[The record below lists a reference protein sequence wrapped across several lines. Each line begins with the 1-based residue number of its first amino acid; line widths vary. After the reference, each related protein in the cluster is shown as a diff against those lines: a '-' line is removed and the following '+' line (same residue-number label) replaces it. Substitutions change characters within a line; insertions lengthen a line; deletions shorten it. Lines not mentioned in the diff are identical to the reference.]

1 MPENNDIKAKLDAI
15 INNTPYGGDSSIVNP
30 DTDANG
36 FSTGMTTKVDKNLIR
51 ERLSLAVLSDI
62 IHAMMHDETNE
73 DLDRMI
79 DDRIMAHIQND
90 YRGTCSSYL
99 CKAYK
104 NTNDDTIANIIQ
116 EIEDHT
122 DKVAKSL
129 EDTNSSEDENG
140 EINTSD
146 LLAGVD
152 NYEELR
158 KRLKEEVSKRV
169 VNDVAKVIGRKGD
182 SPTFE
187 GIDDKLQK
195 MDEKDD
201 NEFKESAIVTM
212 SGAIV
217 VEYALKGEQIS
228 TEDSLNM
235 AIVEYCINQM
245 DYLFKQKC
253 IADIHT
259 KYGV

>member
-1 MPENNDIKAKLDAI
+1 MPENNDIKAKLEAI
-15 INNTPYGGDSSIVNP
+15 INNTPYGGDSSIANP
-30 DTDANG
+30 DTTANG
-36 FSTGMTTKVDKNLIR
+36 FSTGMTQKADKNLIR

-73 DLDRMI
+73 DLDEMI

-90 YRGTCSSYL
+90 YKGTCLSYL

-104 NTNDDTIANIIQ
+104 NTDDETIGNIVQ
-116 EIEDHT
+116 EIENQT
-122 DKVAKSL
+122 EEVAKSL
-129 EDTNSSEDENG
+129 EDPNDNDTE
-140 EINTSD
+140 EIDTSD
-146 LLAGVD
+146 LLSGVE

-158 KRLKEEVSKRV
+158 ERLKEEVSKRV
-169 VNDVAKVIGRKGD
+169 VNDVAKVIGRKSD
-182 SPTFE
+182 SPTFDD
-187 GIDDKLQK
+187 IDEKLQK
-195 MDEKDD
+195 ADEKNDD
-201 NEFKESAIVTM
+201 VLKESAIITM

-217 VEYALKGEQIS
+217 VEYALKGDQIS

-253 IADIHT
+253 VSNIHT

>member
-1 MPENNDIKAKLDAI
+1 MPENNDIKAKLEAI
-15 INNTPYGGDSSIVNP
+15 ISNTPYGGDSSIVNP
-30 DTDANG
+30 DTTANG
-36 FSTGMTTKVDKNLIR
+36 FSTGMTQKADKNLIR

-73 DLDRMI
+73 DLDEMI
-79 DDRIMAHIQND
+79 DERIMAHIQND
-90 YRGTCSSYL
+90 YKGTCSSYL

-104 NTNDDTIANIIQ
+104 NTDDETIANIVQ
-116 EIEDHT
+116 EIENQT
-122 DKVAKSL
+122 DEVAKSL
-129 EDTNSSEDENG
+129 EDPNDNTE
-140 EINTSD
+140 EIDTSD
-146 LLAGVD
+146 LLSGVE

-158 KRLKEEVSKRV
+158 ERLKEEVSKRV
-169 VNDVAKVIGRKGD
+169 VNDVAKVIGRKSD
-182 SPTFE
+182 SPTFDD
-187 GIDDKLQK
+187 IDEKLQK
-195 MDEKDD
+195 ADEKNDD
-201 NEFKESAIVTM
+201 VLKESAIITM

-228 TEDSLNM
+228 TEESLNM

-253 IADIHT
+253 TANIHT

>member
-1 MPENNDIKAKLDAI
+1 MPENNDIKAKLEAI
-15 INNTPYGGDSSIVNP
+15 INNTPYGGDSSIANP
-30 DTDANG
+30 DTNANG
-36 FSTGMTTKVDKNLIR
+36 FSTGMTQKADKNLIR

-62 IHAMMHDETNE
+62 VHAMMHDETNE
-73 DLDRMI
+73 DLDEMI

-90 YRGTCSSYL
+90 YKGTCSSYL

-104 NTNDDTIANIIQ
+104 NTDDETIGNIVQ
-116 EIEDHT
+116 EIENQT
-122 DKVAKSL
+122 DEVAKSL
-129 EDTNSSEDENG
+129 EDPNDDNTE
-140 EINTSD
+140 EIDTSD
-146 LLAGVD
+146 LLSGVE

-158 KRLKEEVSKRV
+158 ERLKEEVSKRV
-169 VNDVAKVIGRKGD
+169 VNDVAKVIGRKSD
-182 SPTFE
+182 SPTFDD
-187 GIDDKLQK
+187 IDEKLQK
-195 MDEKDD
+195 ADEKNDD
-201 NEFKESAIVTM
+201 VLKESAIITM

-245 DYLFKQKC
+245 DYLFKQNC
-253 IADIHT
+253 VSNIHT

>member
-1 MPENNDIKAKLDAI
+1 MPENNDIKAKLEAI

-30 DTDANG
+30 DTTANG
-36 FSTGMTTKVDKNLIR
+36 FSTGMTQKADKNLIR

-73 DLDRMI
+73 DLDEMI

-90 YRGTCSSYL
+90 YKGTCSSYL

-104 NTNDDTIANIIQ
+104 NTDDETIGNIVQ
-116 EIEDHT
+116 EIENQT
-122 DKVAKSL
+122 EEVAKSL
-129 EDTNSSEDENG
+129 EDPNDDTE
-140 EINTSD
+140 EIDTSD
-146 LLAGVD
+146 LLSGVE

-158 KRLKEEVSKRV
+158 ERLKEEVSKRV
-169 VNDVAKVIGRKGD
+169 VNDVAKVIGRKSD
-182 SPTFE
+182 SPTFDD
-187 GIDDKLQK
+187 IDEKLQK
-195 MDEKDD
+195 ADEKNDD
-201 NEFKESAIVTM
+201 VLKESAIITM

-217 VEYALKGEQIS
+217 VEYALRGEQIS
-228 TEDSLNM
+228 TENSLNM

-253 IADIHT
+253 VSNIHT

>member
-1 MPENNDIKAKLDAI
+1 MPENNDIKAKLEAI

-30 DTDANG
+30 DTSANG
-36 FSTGMTTKVDKNLIR
+36 FSTGMTQKADRNLIR

-73 DLDRMI
+73 DLDEMI

-90 YRGTCSSYL
+90 YKGTCSSYL

-104 NTNDDTIANIIQ
+104 NTDDETIGNIVQ
-116 EIEDHT
+116 EIENQT
-122 DKVAKSL
+122 EEVAKSL
-129 EDTNSSEDENG
+129 EDPNDNDTE
-140 EINTSD
+140 EIDTSD
-146 LLAGVD
+146 LLSGVE

-158 KRLKEEVSKRV
+158 ERLKEEVSKRV
-169 VNDVAKVIGRKGD
+169 VNDVAKVIGRKSD
-182 SPTFE
+182 SPTFDD
-187 GIDDKLQK
+187 IDEKLQK
-195 MDEKDD
+195 ADEKNDD
-201 NEFKESAIVTM
+201 VLKESAIITM

-217 VEYALKGEQIS
+217 VEYALRGEQIS

-253 IADIHT
+253 TANIHT

>member
-1 MPENNDIKAKLDAI
+1 MPENNDIKAKLEAI

-30 DTDANG
+30 DTSANG
-36 FSTGMTTKVDKNLIR
+36 FSTGMTQKADKNLIR

-73 DLDRMI
+73 DLDEMI

-90 YRGTCSSYL
+90 YKGTCSSYL

-104 NTNDDTIANIIQ
+104 NTDDETIGNIVQ
-116 EIEDHT
+116 EIENQT
-122 DKVAKSL
+122 EEVAKSL
-129 EDTNSSEDENG
+129 EDPNDNDTE
-140 EINTSD
+140 EIDTSD
-146 LLAGVD
+146 LLSGVE

-158 KRLKEEVSKRV
+158 ERLKEEVSKRV

-187 GIDDKLQK
+187 GIDEKLQK
-195 MDEKDD
+195 ADENNDD
-201 NEFKESAIVTM
+201 VLKESAIITM

-217 VEYALKGEQIS
+217 VEHALKGEQIS

-245 DYLFKQKC
+245 DYLFKQTC
-253 IADIHT
+253 VSNIHT

>member
-1 MPENNDIKAKLDAI
+1 MPENNDIKAKLEAI
-15 INNTPYGGDSSIVNP
+15 INNTPYGGDSSIANP
-30 DTDANG
+30 DTNVNG
-36 FSTGMTTKVDKNLIR
+36 FSTGMTQKADKNLIR

-62 IHAMMHDETNE
+62 VHAMMHDETNE
-73 DLDRMI
+73 DLDEMI

-90 YRGTCSSYL
+90 YKGTCSSYL

-104 NTNDDTIANIIQ
+104 NTDDETIGNIVQ
-116 EIEDHT
+116 EIENQT
-122 DKVAKSL
+122 DEVAKSL
-129 EDTNSSEDENG
+129 EDPNDDNTE
-140 EINTSD
+140 EIDTSD
-146 LLAGVD
+146 LLSGVE

-158 KRLKEEVSKRV
+158 ERLKEEVSKRV
-169 VNDVAKVIGRKGD
+169 VNDVAKVIGRKSD
-182 SPTFE
+182 SPTFDD
-187 GIDDKLQK
+187 IDEKLQK
-195 MDEKDD
+195 ADEKNDD
-201 NEFKESAIVTM
+201 VLKESAIITM

-245 DYLFKQKC
+245 DYLFKQNC
-253 IADIHT
+253 VSNIHT

>member
-1 MPENNDIKAKLDAI
+1 MPENNDIKAKLEAI
-15 INNTPYGGDSSIVNP
+15 INNTPYGGDSSITNP
-30 DTDANG
+30 DTNANG
-36 FSTGMTTKVDKNLIR
+36 FSTGMTQKADKNLIR

-62 IHAMMHDETNE
+62 VHAMMHDETNE
-73 DLDRMI
+73 DLDEMI

-90 YRGTCSSYL
+90 YKGTCSSYL

-104 NTNDDTIANIIQ
+104 NTDDETIGNIVQ
-116 EIEDHT
+116 EIENQT
-122 DKVAKSL
+122 DEVAKSL
-129 EDTNSSEDENG
+129 EDPNDDNTE
-140 EINTSD
+140 EIDTSD
-146 LLAGVD
+146 LLSGVE

-158 KRLKEEVSKRV
+158 ERLKEEVSKRV
-169 VNDVAKVIGRKGD
+169 VNDVAKVIGRKSD
-182 SPTFE
+182 SPTFDD
-187 GIDDKLQK
+187 IDEKLQK
-195 MDEKDD
+195 ADEKNDD
-201 NEFKESAIVTM
+201 VLKESAIITM

-245 DYLFKQKC
+245 DYLFKQNC
-253 IADIHT
+253 SANIHT

>member
-1 MPENNDIKAKLDAI
+1 MPENNDIKAKLEAI
-15 INNTPYGGDSSIVNP
+15 ISNTPYGGDSSIANP
-30 DTDANG
+30 DTTANG
-36 FSTGMTTKVDKNLIR
+36 FSTGMTQKADKNLIR

-73 DLDRMI
+73 DLDEMI
-79 DDRIMAHIQND
+79 DERIMAHIQND
-90 YRGTCSSYL
+90 YKGTCSSYL

-104 NTNDDTIANIIQ
+104 NTDDETIANIVQ
-116 EIEDHT
+116 EIENQT
-122 DKVAKSL
+122 EEVAKSL
-129 EDTNSSEDENG
+129 EDPNDNTE
-140 EINTSD
+140 EIDTSD
-146 LLAGVD
+146 LLSGVE

-158 KRLKEEVSKRV
+158 ERLKEEVSKRV
-169 VNDVAKVIGRKGD
+169 VNDVAKVIGRKSD
-182 SPTFE
+182 SPTFDD
-187 GIDDKLQK
+187 IDEKLQK
-195 MDEKDD
+195 ADEKNDD
-201 NEFKESAIVTM
+201 VLKESAIITM

-228 TEDSLNM
+228 TEESLNM

-253 IADIHT
+253 TANIHT

>member
-1 MPENNDIKAKLDAI
+1 MPENNDIKAKLEAI

-30 DTDANG
+30 DTSANG
-36 FSTGMTTKVDKNLIR
+36 FSTGMTQKADKNLIR

-62 IHAMMHDETNE
+62 VHAMMHDETNE
-73 DLDRMI
+73 DLDEMI

-90 YRGTCSSYL
+90 YKGTCSSYL

-104 NTNDDTIANIIQ
+104 NTDDETIGNIVQ
-116 EIEDHT
+116 EIENQT
-122 DKVAKSL
+122 EEVAKSL
-129 EDTNSSEDENG
+129 EDPNDDTE
-140 EINTSD
+140 EIDTSD
-146 LLAGVD
+146 LLSGVE

-158 KRLKEEVSKRV
+158 ERLKEEVSKRV

-187 GIDDKLQK
+187 GIDEKLQK
-195 MDEKDD
+195 ADEKNDD
-201 NEFKESAIVTM
+201 VLKESAIITM

-253 IADIHT
+253 DANIHT

>member
-1 MPENNDIKAKLDAI
+1 MPENNDIKAKLEAI
-15 INNTPYGGDSSIVNP
+15 INNTPYGGDSSIANP
-30 DTDANG
+30 DTNANG
-36 FSTGMTTKVDKNLIR
+36 FSTGMTQKADKNLIR

-62 IHAMMHDETNE
+62 VHAMMHDETNE
-73 DLDRMI
+73 DLDEMI

-90 YRGTCSSYL
+90 YKGTCSSYL

-104 NTNDDTIANIIQ
+104 NTDDETIGNIVQ
-116 EIEDHT
+116 EIENQT
-122 DKVAKSL
+122 DEVAKSL
-129 EDTNSSEDENG
+129 EDPNDDNTE
-140 EINTSD
+140 EIDTSD
-146 LLAGVD
+146 LLSGVE

-158 KRLKEEVSKRV
+158 ERLKEEVSKRV
-169 VNDVAKVIGRKGD
+169 VNDVAKVIGRKSD
-182 SPTFE
+182 SPTFDD
-187 GIDDKLQK
+187 IDEKLQK
-195 MDEKDD
+195 ADEKNDD
-201 NEFKESAIVTM
+201 VLKESAIITM

-245 DYLFKQKC
+245 DYLFKQNC
-253 IADIHT
+253 SANIHT

>member
-1 MPENNDIKAKLDAI
+1 MPENNDIKAKLEAI
-15 INNTPYGGDSSIVNP
+15 INNTPYGGDSSIANP
-30 DTDANG
+30 DTNANG
-36 FSTGMTTKVDKNLIR
+36 FSTGMTQKADKNLIR

-62 IHAMMHDETNE
+62 VHAMMHDETNE
-73 DLDRMI
+73 DLDEMI

-90 YRGTCSSYL
+90 YKGTCSSYL

-104 NTNDDTIANIIQ
+104 NTDDETIGNIVQ
-116 EIEDHT
+116 EIENQT
-122 DKVAKSL
+122 EEVAKSL
-129 EDTNSSEDENG
+129 EDPNDNDTE
-140 EINTSD
+140 EIDTSD
-146 LLAGVD
+146 LLSGVE

-158 KRLKEEVSKRV
+158 ERLKEEVSKRV
-169 VNDVAKVIGRKGD
+169 VNDVAKVIGRKSD
-182 SPTFE
+182 SPTFDD
-187 GIDDKLQK
+187 IDEKLQK
-195 MDEKDD
+195 ADEKNDD
-201 NEFKESAIVTM
+201 VLKESAIITM

-253 IADIHT
+253 VSNIHT

>member
-1 MPENNDIKAKLDAI
+1 MPENNDIKAKLEAI
-15 INNTPYGGDSSIVNP
+15 INNTPYGGDSSIANP
-30 DTDANG
+30 DTNANG
-36 FSTGMTTKVDKNLIR
+36 FSTGMTQKADKNLIR

-62 IHAMMHDETNE
+62 VHAMMHDETNE
-73 DLDRMI
+73 DLDEMI

-90 YRGTCSSYL
+90 YKGTCSSYL

-104 NTNDDTIANIIQ
+104 NTNDETIGNIVQ
-116 EIEDHT
+116 EIENQT
-122 DKVAKSL
+122 DEVAKSL
-129 EDTNSSEDENG
+129 EDPNDDTE
-140 EINTSD
+140 EIDTSD
-146 LLAGVD
+146 LLSGVE

-158 KRLKEEVSKRV
+158 ERLKEEVSKRV

-187 GIDDKLQK
+187 GIDEKLQK
-195 MDEKDD
+195 ADEKNDD
-201 NEFKESAIVTM
+201 VLKESAIITM

-253 IADIHT
+253 DANIHT

>member
-1 MPENNDIKAKLDAI
+1 MPENNDIKAKLEAI

-30 DTDANG
+30 DTSANG
-36 FSTGMTTKVDKNLIR
+36 FSTGMTQKADRNLIR

-73 DLDRMI
+73 DLDEMI

-90 YRGTCSSYL
+90 YKGTCSSYL

-104 NTNDDTIANIIQ
+104 NTDDETIGNIVQ
-116 EIEDHT
+116 EIENQT
-122 DKVAKSL
+122 EEVAKSL
-129 EDTNSSEDENG
+129 EDPNDDTE
-140 EINTSD
+140 EIDTSD
-146 LLAGVD
+146 LLSGVE

-158 KRLKEEVSKRV
+158 ERLKEEVSKRV
-169 VNDVAKVIGRKGD
+169 VNDVAKVIGRKSD
-182 SPTFE
+182 SPTFDD
-187 GIDDKLQK
+187 IDEKLQK
-195 MDEKDD
+195 ADEKNDD
-201 NEFKESAIVTM
+201 VLKESAIITM

-228 TEDSLNM
+228 TEESLNM

-253 IADIHT
+253 TANIHT

>member
-1 MPENNDIKAKLDAI
+1 MPENNDIKAKLEAI

-30 DTDANG
+30 DTSANG
-36 FSTGMTTKVDKNLIR
+36 FSTGMTQKADKNLIR

-62 IHAMMHDETNE
+62 VHAMMHDETNE
-73 DLDRMI
+73 DLDEMI

-90 YRGTCSSYL
+90 YKGTCSSYL

-104 NTNDDTIANIIQ
+104 NTNDETIGNIVQ
-116 EIEDHT
+116 EIENQT
-122 DKVAKSL
+122 DEVAKSL
-129 EDTNSSEDENG
+129 EDPNDDTE
-140 EINTSD
+140 EIDTSD
-146 LLAGVD
+146 LLSGVE

-158 KRLKEEVSKRV
+158 ERLKEEVSKRV

-187 GIDDKLQK
+187 GIDEKLQK
-195 MDEKDD
+195 ADEKNDD
-201 NEFKESAIVTM
+201 VLKESAIITM

-253 IADIHT
+253 DANIHT

>member
-1 MPENNDIKAKLDAI
+1 MPENNDIKAKLEAI
-15 INNTPYGGDSSIVNP
+15 INNTPYGGDSSIANP
-30 DTDANG
+30 DTSANG
-36 FSTGMTTKVDKNLIR
+36 FSTGMTQKADRNLIR

-62 IHAMMHDETNE
+62 VHAMMHDETNE
-73 DLDRMI
+73 DLDEMI

-90 YRGTCSSYL
+90 YKGTCSSYL

-104 NTNDDTIANIIQ
+104 NTDDETIGNIVQ
-116 EIEDHT
+116 EIENQT
-122 DKVAKSL
+122 EKVAKSL
-129 EDTNSSEDENG
+129 EDPNDDTE
-140 EINTSD
+140 EIDTSD
-146 LLAGVD
+146 LLSGVED
-152 NYEELR
+152 YEELR
-158 KRLKEEVSKRV
+158 QRLKEEVSKRV

-187 GIDDKLQK
+187 GIDEKLQK
-195 MDEKDD
+195 ADEKNDD
-201 NEFKESAIVTM
+201 VLKESAIITM

-253 IADIHT
+253 VANIHT

>member
-1 MPENNDIKAKLDAI
+1 MPENNDIKAKLEAI

-30 DTDANG
+30 DTTANG
-36 FSTGMTTKVDKNLIR
+36 FSTGMTQKADKNLIR

-73 DLDRMI
+73 DLDEMI

-90 YRGTCSSYL
+90 YKGTCSSYL

-104 NTNDDTIANIIQ
+104 NTDDETIGSIVQ
-116 EIEDHT
+116 EIENQT
-122 DKVAKSL
+122 EEVAKSL
-129 EDTNSSEDENG
+129 EDPNDNTE
-140 EINTSD
+140 EIDTSD
-146 LLAGVD
+146 LLSGVED
-152 NYEELR
+152 YEELR
-158 KRLKEEVSKRV
+158 QRLKEEVSKRV
-169 VNDVAKVIGRKGD
+169 VNDVAKVIGRKSD
-182 SPTFE
+182 SPTFDD
-187 GIDDKLQK
+187 IDEKLQK
-195 MDEKDD
+195 ADEKNDD
-201 NEFKESAIVTM
+201 VLKESAIITM

-235 AIVEYCINQM
+235 AIIEYCINQM
-245 DYLFKQKC
+245 DYLFKQNC
-253 IADIHT
+253 VSNIHT